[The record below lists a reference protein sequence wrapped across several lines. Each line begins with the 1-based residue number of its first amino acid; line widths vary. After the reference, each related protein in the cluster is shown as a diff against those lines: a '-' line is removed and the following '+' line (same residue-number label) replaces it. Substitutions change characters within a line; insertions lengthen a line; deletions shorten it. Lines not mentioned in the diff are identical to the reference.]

1 MVSGV
6 TELPCKVRQGL
17 QDTGTLGEAVLSLVF
32 HQHLHALHISAPK
45 LQTVLHPLDLQ
56 HLRLYP
62 RHVNPLFH
70 LIYAASH
77 QFHRECLPHQ
87 ELHSDFVT

>member
-17 QDTGTLGEAVLSLVF
+17 LDTGALGEDVLSLVF

-45 LQTVLHPLDLQ
+45 LQPVLHPLDLKANQ
-56 HLRLYP
+56 EHMGISCKEVCARAE
-62 RHVNPLFH
+62 PLVLFWGN
-70 LIYAASH
+70 AKGN
-77 QFHRECLPHQ
+77 RTE
-87 ELHSDFVT
+87 VGGV

>member
-45 LQTVLHPLDLQ
+45 LQTVLHPLDQ
-56 HLRLYP
+56 KANRDHMGISCKG
-62 RHVNPLFH
+62 VW
-70 LIYAASH
+70 
-77 QFHRECLPHQ
+77 EG
-87 ELHSDFVT
+87 